1 MDKTDLRLT
10 IVTLHASLDGEALP
24 LGAASVAAALVDAG
38 LVERGNAFLV
48 DAGLGEK
55 EEDVLRRIVARE
67 PTMVGFSLYCWN
79 SRRSIALASRLKRE
93 YPGVVIVAGG
103 PDAEWLAAKAED
115 PEASSPAFPF
125 DAVFLGEGE
134 ASLPLWLSGSKTEA
148 PRFIRGAPAAVE
160 NLASPWLDGLLL
172 PRRGGQVTW
181 ELTRG
186 CPFRCTYC
194 YEGRGVSGLRHLP
207 MERLSRELDLF
218 VEKGVARVFVLD
230 PTFNIQNARTLS
242 LLALFA
248 KKAPGIDWYFEV
260 RAELLDRAQAK
271 AFADIS
277 CSLQIG
283 LQSSRPEILAAI
295 GRDVDRKKFAA
306 KIALLNERGVV
317 FGFDLIYGLPGD
329 SLAGFRESVDF
340 ALSLEPNHLDIF
352 PLAVLPGTLLHDQ
365 IKEFSLDCDDEPPYL
380 LRGQPGFPARDME
393 KAGRLARSCGVF
405 YSEGRAVPWFK
416 AVVKPLRMSPSAFLA
431 GFRAPESSVLLP
443 HRRIEELQ
451 SSYLTEI
458 YEKRGKSRLLPAVLD
473 LLRYHGAWS
482 RAFAEG
488 ETTRINLHYPLRSV
502 EGPEI
507 LSIENFVL
515 RNAPQPC
522 AIEVRPAK
530 SGPIAKIL

>member
-1 MDKTDLRLT
+1 MEKTDLRVT
-10 IVTLHASLDGEALP
+10 VATLHASSDNDALP
-24 LGAASVAAALVDAG
+24 LGAASVAAALIDAG
-38 LVERGNAFLV
+38 LVERGNVFLV
-48 DAGLGEK
+48 DAGLGE
-55 EEDVLRRIVARE
+55 EEGDVLRRIVAHE
-67 PTMVGFSLYCWN
+67 PAIVGFSLYCWN
-79 SRRSIALASRLKRE
+79 SRLSIALASRLKRE

-115 PEASSPAFPF
+115 AGVPSPAFPF

-134 ASLPLWLSGSKTEA
+134 SSLPLWLSGPKTDT
-148 PRFIRGAPAAVE
+148 PRFIRGAPAAAE
-160 NLASPWLDGLLL
+160 GLASPWLDGLLL

-186 CPFRCTYC
+186 CPFHCTYC

-230 PTFNIQNARTLS
+230 PTFNIQSARTLT
-242 LLALFA
+242 LLDLFA
-248 KKAPGIDWYFEV
+248 KRAPGINWYFEV
-260 RAELLDRAQAK
+260 RAELLDRAQAR

-283 LQSSRPEILAAI
+283 LQSSRPEVLAAI

-329 SLAGFRESVDF
+329 SLAGFRESLDF

-352 PLAVLPGTLLHDQ
+352 PLAVLPGTVLHDQ
-365 IKEFSLDCDDEPPYL
+365 IKEFALDCDDEPPYL
-380 LRGQPGFPARDME
+380 LRGHPGFPARDME
-393 KAGRLARSCGVF
+393 KAGRLVGACRIF

-416 AVVKPLRMSPSAFLA
+416 AVLKPLRMAPSAFLA
-431 GFRAPESSVLLP
+431 GFRAPESPVLLP
-443 HRRIEELQ
+443 QGRIEELQ
-451 SSYLTEI
+451 CSYLAEV
-458 YEKRGKSRLLPAVLD
+458 YAERGKGRLLPAALD

-488 ETTRINLHYPLRSV
+488 ETTRLDLHYPLRSV
-502 EGPEI
+502 ESPEI
-507 LSIENFVL
+507 LNIEGFVL
-515 RNAPQPC
+515 RGAPQPC
-522 AIEVRPAK
+522 VVEVRPAK
-530 SGPIAKIL
+530 SGPTAKVL